1 MNVYV
6 GKIGKSILFN
16 RNSWGNIGGDCEAP
30 KYYENLFARNPSI
43 TFYLLG
49 CNDFS
54 RLSSSEKQRINV
66 NGNVVDLWGKQ
77 FVDWKKNNPMHTSLH
92 NIEYLKEYVAL
103 NHVKFDA
110 GIVFTGPTGTT
121 NIPFKVTKMRNP
133 SEVASPLEML
143 CKYVAPMTDWMND
156 NRHIPYILIVNDP
169 RFWPPNARDWIHM
182 PSIVLSQ
189 YDEITRVTV
198 RKNYTD
204 NATVVHSIPSTY
216 SAMETI
222 FLIGQDKEKKST
234 EAEPSSLDTFF
245 GEDAPEPSNTK
256 DINFMIV
263 LNEGRPS
270 RHGLLK
276 ETILNDVMDVA
287 IYGKWDERTVGND
300 PRFKGSLPFH
310 ELQSMLPRVKYTY
323 CIPIKKGWV
332 TMKFWEMA
340 HYGIIPFLHPTYD
353 EQNHLNAPAFL
364 RVKDSKDL
372 FNKITYLE
380 SNPDAY
386 AQLRADIDAML
397 KPSYYSGEAL
407 NQITLSALNKIVGP
421 GKVL

>member
-1 MNVYV
+1 MNIYV

-16 RNSWGNIGGDCEAP
+16 RASWGNIGGDCEAP
-30 KYYENLFARNPSI
+30 KYYENLFVRNPNI

-66 NGNVVDLWGKQ
+66 NGNVVDIWGKR

-103 NHVKFDA
+103 HNLRFDA
-110 GIVFTGPTGTT
+110 GVVFTGPTGTT

-133 SEVASPLEML
+133 TEIASPLEML
-143 CKYVAPMTDWMND
+143 CKYVAPITNWMND

-189 YDEITRVTV
+189 YDEVTRVTV

-222 FLIGQDKEKKST
+222 FLVGQDKEKQS
-234 EAEPSSLDTFF
+234 AETQVSSLDTFF
-245 GEDAPEPSNTK
+245 GEAKPEPSGKK
-256 DINFMIV
+256 DINFVIV

-270 RHGLLK
+270 RYNLLK
-276 ETILNDVMDVA
+276 QTILNDVQDVA
-287 IYGKWDERTVGND
+287 VYGKWDERTVGTD
-300 PRFKGSLPFH
+300 SRFKGSLPFH
-310 ELQSMLPRVKYTY
+310 ELQSMLQRVKYTY

-353 EQNHLNAPAFL
+353 EQNHLNAPPFL

-372 FNKITYLE
+372 FNKIAYLE
-380 SNPDAY
+380 SNPDAT
-386 AQLRADIDAML
+386 AKLRATLDTML
-397 KPSYYSGEAL
+397 KPEYYSGEHL
-407 NQITLSALNKIVGP
+407 NAVTLAALNKITGP
-421 GKVL
+421 SKVL

>member
-1 MNVYV
+1 MNVYI

-54 RLSSSEKQRINV
+54 RLSSSEKQRVNV
-66 NGNVVDLWGKQ
+66 NGNVIDIWGKA
-77 FVDWKKNNPMHTSLH
+77 FVDWKKNNPMHSSLH

-103 NHVKFDA
+103 NHIKFDA
-110 GIVFTGPTGTT
+110 GIVLAGPTGTT

-133 SEVASPLEML
+133 SEIASPLEML

-156 NRHIPYILIVNDP
+156 NRHIPYILVVNDP

-189 YDEITRVTV
+189 YDEVTRVTV

-204 NATVVHSIPSTY
+204 NATVVHAIPSTY

-222 FLIGQDKEKKST
+222 FLIGQDKEKQSAET
-234 EAEPSSLDTFF
+234 ETSSLDTFF
-245 GEDAPEPSNTK
+245 GTAAPEASGQK

-270 RHGLLK
+270 RYNLLK
-276 ETILNDVMDVA
+276 QTILNDVQDVA
-287 IYGKWDERTVGND
+287 IYGKWDERTVGD
-300 PRFKGSLPFH
+300 DARFKGSLPFH
-310 ELQSMLPRVKYTY
+310 ELQTMLPRVKYTY

-353 EQNHLNAPAFL
+353 EQNHLNVPPFL

-372 FNKITYLE
+372 FKKIQFLE
-380 SNPDAY
+380 ANPDAY
-386 AQLRADIDAML
+386 AALRDAIGDML
-397 KPSYYSGEAL
+397 KPSYYSGEHL
-407 NQITLSALNKIVGP
+407 NSVTLTALNKII
-421 GKVL
+421 

>member
-1 MNVYV
+1 MNVYI

-54 RLSSSEKQRINV
+54 RLSSSEKQRVNV
-66 NGNVVDLWGKQ
+66 NGNVIDIWGKA
-77 FVDWKKNNPMHTSLH
+77 FVDWKKNNPMHSSLH

-103 NHVKFDA
+103 NHIKFDA
-110 GIVFTGPTGTT
+110 GIVLAGPTGTT

-133 SEVASPLEML
+133 SEIASPLEML

-156 NRHIPYILIVNDP
+156 NRHIPYILVVNDP

-189 YDEITRVTV
+189 YDEVTRVIV

-204 NATVVHSIPSTY
+204 NATVVHAIPSTY

-222 FLIGQDKEKKST
+222 FLIGQDKEKQSAET
-234 EAEPSSLDTFF
+234 ETSSLDTFF
-245 GEDAPEPSNTK
+245 GTAAPEASGQK

-270 RHGLLK
+270 RYNLLK
-276 ETILNDVMDVA
+276 QTILNDVQDVA
-287 IYGKWDERTVGND
+287 IYGKWDERTVGD
-300 PRFKGSLPFH
+300 DTRFKGSLPFH
-310 ELQSMLPRVKYTY
+310 ELQTMLPRVKYTY

-353 EQNHLNAPAFL
+353 EQNHLNVPPFL
-364 RVKDSKDL
+364 HVKDSKDL
-372 FNKITYLE
+372 FKKIQFLE
-380 SNPDAY
+380 ANPDAY
-386 AQLRADIDAML
+386 AALRDAIGDML
-397 KPSYYSGEAL
+397 KPSYYSGEHL
-407 NQITLSALNKIVGP
+407 NSVTLTALNKII
-421 GKVL
+421 

>member
-16 RNSWGNIGGDCEAP
+16 RDSWGNIGGDCEAP

-54 RLSSSEKQRINV
+54 RLSSSEKQRINA
-66 NGNVVDLWGKQ
+66 NGNVVDIWGKQ
-77 FVDWKKNNPMHTSLH
+77 FVDWKKNNPMDSKLH

-110 GIVFTGPTGTT
+110 GVVFTGPTGTT

-182 PSIVLSQ
+182 PTIVLSQ
-189 YDEITRVTV
+189 YDEDTRVTV

-204 NATVVHSIPSTY
+204 NETVVHTIPSTY

-222 FLIGQDKEKKST
+222 FLIGQDKEKQSAET
-234 EAEPSSLDTFF
+234 ETSSLDTFF
-245 GEDAPEPSNTK
+245 GEDIPEPAGIK

-270 RHGLLK
+270 RYNLLK
-276 ETILNDVMDVA
+276 ETILNHVQDVA
-287 IYGKWDERTVGND
+287 IYGKWDERTIGTD
-300 PRFKGSLPFH
+300 SRFKGSLPFH

-353 EQNHLNAPAFL
+353 EQNHLNAPQFL

-372 FNKITYLE
+372 FDKIAYLE

-386 AQLRADIDAML
+386 TKLRDTLDTML
-397 KPSYYSGEAL
+397 KPSYYSGEHL
-407 NQITLSALNKIVGP
+407 NDVTLAALNKITGP

>member
-1 MNVYV
+1 MNIYV

-54 RLSSSEKQRINV
+54 RLSSSEKQRVNV
-66 NGNVVDLWGKQ
+66 NGNVIDIWGKA
-77 FVDWKKNNPMHTSLH
+77 FVDWKKNNPMHSSLH
-92 NIEYLKEYVAL
+92 NIEYLKEYIAL

-110 GIVFTGPTGTT
+110 GIVLAGPTGTT

-133 SEVASPLEML
+133 SEIASPLEML

-156 NRHIPYILIVNDP
+156 NRHIPYILVVNDP
-169 RFWPPNARDWIHM
+169 RFWPCNARDWIHM

-189 YDEITRVTV
+189 YDEVTHITV

-204 NATVVHSIPSTY
+204 NATVVHAIPSTY

-222 FLIGQDKEKKST
+222 FLIGQDKEKQSAET
-234 EAEPSSLDTFF
+234 ETTSLDTFF
-245 GEDAPEPSNTK
+245 GSAAPEASGQK

-270 RHGLLK
+270 RYNLLK
-276 ETILNDVMDVA
+276 QTILNDVQDAA
-287 IYGKWDERTVGND
+287 IYGKWDERTVGSD
-300 PRFKGSLPFH
+300 SRFKGSLPFH
-310 ELQSMLPRVKYTY
+310 ELQTILPRVKYTY

-353 EQNHLNAPAFL
+353 EQNHLNAPPFL

-372 FNKITYLE
+372 FKKIQFLE
-380 SNPDAY
+380 ANPDAY
-386 AQLRADIDAML
+386 VALADAIADML
-397 KPSYYSGEAL
+397 KPAYYSGEHL
-407 NQITLSALNKIVGP
+407 NSVTLEALNKII
-421 GKVL
+421 